1 METVYLILADGTHFS
16 GKPFGSPAP
25 YAHELPASSSPG
37 AAGEVVF
44 NTSMTGYHE
53 ILTDPSYAGQIIL
66 MTYPHIGNYG
76 TSQEWNESG
85 PEAGDRKEIKAC
97 GLIVRDYYDGPV
109 PPGRISL
116 HQFMVSNGISG
127 ITGIDTRRLTL
138 SLRDHGSRNGV
149 LVRTAGSTLAK
160 EEKSRVLEWLG
171 AQPEMTG
178 SNLLS
183 SVGTD
188 REQCIASDKKTG
200 NGDPENQKQLHLV
213 LLDCGIKG
221 NIIREITGRGARVTL
236 LPSTAG
242 GEAIEAL
249 KADGLLVS
257 NGPGDPAVL
266 YRQIALIRECMKKMP
281 VFGICLGH
289 QLISLAL
296 GAKTYKMKFGHHG
309 GNHPVRDER
318 TGKVFVTA
326 QNHGF
331 AVDGNSLPDDVD
343 IWFTNTND
351 NSIEGILH
359 TKLPVMAVQFHPEA
373 APGPHDAGWIFDAFL
388 DRLRP

>member
-16 GKPFGSPAP
+16 GKPFGNPAP
-25 YAHELPASSSPG
+25 YISELFSKASSG

-53 ILTDPSYAGQIIL
+53 ILTDPSYTGQIIL

-76 TSQEWNESG
+76 TSPEWHESG
-85 PEAGDRKEIKAC
+85 PEPIERKEIKAR
-97 GLIVRDYYDGPV
+97 GLIVREYYEGPI
-109 PPGRISL
+109 PPGRNSL
-116 HQFMVSNGISG
+116 HQFMVSNGIPG
-127 ITGIDTRRLTL
+127 ISGIDTRRLTL

-149 LVRTAGSTLAK
+149 LVRAAGSTLTK
-160 EEKSRVLEWLG
+160 EEKTRVHLWLG

-200 NGDPENQKQLHLV
+200 NGDLENQKQLHLA
-213 LLDCGIKG
+213 LLDCGTKS
-221 NIIREITGRGARVTL
+221 NIIRELTRRETRVTL
-236 LPSTAG
+236 LPSTVDMQ
-242 GEAIEAL
+242 AIDAL

-266 YRQIALIRECMKKMP
+266 DRQTALIRECIKKMP

-331 AVDGNSLPDDVD
+331 AVDGDSLPDDVD

-388 DRLRP
+388 DRLRH